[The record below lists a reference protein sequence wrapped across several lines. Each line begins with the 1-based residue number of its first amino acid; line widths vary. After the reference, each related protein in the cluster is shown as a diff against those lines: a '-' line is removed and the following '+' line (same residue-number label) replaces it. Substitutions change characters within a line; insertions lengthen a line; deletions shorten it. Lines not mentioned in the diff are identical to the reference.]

1 MAEPLTPFGL
11 DFSKSSLFFL
21 KLLVCASDDLVGMV
35 DDEEVLFDPI
45 FFRTITGG
53 TLSALSYQPIGGGP
67 LLSCPI
73 LSWVE
78 RSGASVRSAVLFFF
92 VTLYLLRGMTGLSS
106 GPKGQYL
113 KWV

>member
-1 MAEPLTPFGL
+1 MLIGTRCTVSNMAEPLTPFGL

-53 TLSALSYQPIGGGP
+53 TLSALSYQPIGG
-67 LLSCPI
+67 
-73 LSWVE
+73 
-78 RSGASVRSAVLFFF
+78 ASTEL
-92 VTLYLLRGMTGLSS
+92 
-106 GPKGQYL
+106 PDP
-113 KWV
+113 